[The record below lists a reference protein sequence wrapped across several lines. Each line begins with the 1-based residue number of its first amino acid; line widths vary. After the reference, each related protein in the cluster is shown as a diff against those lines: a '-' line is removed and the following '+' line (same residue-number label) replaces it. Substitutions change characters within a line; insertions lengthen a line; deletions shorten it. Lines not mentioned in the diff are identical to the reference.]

1 MLLIDP
7 TKVAPPPCTQRL
19 FFALK
24 RSAVYGISAALAD
37 KGTKKNANIFG
48 LHYKIVKNDYYTLH
62 GTAGRGQTI
71 GSEMPLIF

>member
-1 MLLIDP
+1 MLLVNP
-7 TKVAPPPCTQRL
+7 TKVAPPPCTQGL
-19 FFALK
+19 FLTLE
-24 RSAVYGISAALAD
+24 RSTVYGVSAVLEG

-48 LHYKIVKNDYYTLH
+48 LHCKIVKNDYYTLH